1 MHGTTALVFF
11 CDGAGREAVVRGG
24 GFRSTFSWRDGKRG
38 ISPSSVGVLLIIYKF
53 IFFYH
58 ASFAWSDGKTLRC
71 SLGGAVK
78 IL

>member
-38 ISPSSVGVLLIIYKF
+38 ISPSSVGVLLIHIFLFSF
-53 IFFYH
+53 IIRH
-58 ASFAWSDGKTLRC
+58 LLGVMENVEVFARVAL
-71 SLGGAVK
+71 
-78 IL
+78 